1 MGIKKKKIKKPWG
14 RPRKKHAGGRKTVMT
29 PEVLA
34 KLESAFAQGFSDTD
48 ACILA
53 EIDPASLY
61 RYNDKNPSFARKK
74 EALKRRPLL
83 SSVLLINK
91 AIKEGDVTTAKWY
104 AERKGK
110 DEFSVRN
117 ETTGKDGAALQ
128 TKIIYIDKEEKEAYD
143 KHIDAIVNGKS

>member
-1 MGIKKKKIKKPWG
+1 MIKKKKIKRPRG
-14 RPRKKHAGGRKTVMT
+14 RPKITNPKGAGRKTVMT
-29 PEVLA
+29 PETIA
-34 KLESAFAQGFSDTD
+34 KLESAFAQGFSDAD

-53 EIDPASLY
+53 EIDVTTLH
-61 RYNDKNPSFARKK
+61 RYNQKNPNFAKKK

-104 AERKGK
+104 AERKGR

-117 ETTGKDGAALQ
+117 EITGKDGTPIQ
-128 TKIIYIDKEEKEAYD
+128 TIVLTEKELEEAR
-143 KHIDAIVNGKS
+143 KRLEEENEK